1 MKNKTLVLFLFCLL
15 GFTEAARAQQLP
27 HAECESSA
35 ACMSLFELAQQ
46 QSKTGQLQAAVVSY
60 KAAYNVNQDPRLLF
74 SIARVLDKTG
84 QAAEAITYYQ
94 RFTDSAVAD
103 WNQKDKAREYLRLLE
118 AKQTPPPDQVPS
130 SPSQEVPAPAS
141 AALGSSAPLAPSDT
155 ALRDIGTAVPVYKR
169 GSFWGPLIGS
179 VAAVGLVVGL
189 GVGVLNQRPTFP
201 ADVNTF
207 DPSFGQ

>member
-1 MKNKTLVLFLFCLL
+1 MKNKTLVLFLLCLL
-15 GFTEAARAQQLP
+15 GFTETARAQQPP
-27 HAECESSA
+27 HGECESSS
-35 ACMSLFELAQQ
+35 ACVSLFELAQQ
-46 QSKTGQLQAAVVSY
+46 QSKTGQLQAAAVSY

-118 AKQTPPPDQVPS
+118 AKQASSASLVAPQPVQEVANADLPS
-130 SPSQEVPAPAS
+130 SA
-141 AALGSSAPLAPSDT
+141 LAPKPVREPD
-155 ALRDIGTAVPVYKR
+155 AAVPVYKKDWFR
-169 GSFWGPLIGS
+169 AVLVVS
-179 VAAVGLVVGL
+179 VITVGL
-189 GVGVLNQRPTFP
+189 GVGLGVFFQSRPPSLP

-207 DPSFGQ
+207 NPSF